1 MITKRTDVTIN
12 ENIKTLFEML
22 VSSGENKNHHVI
34 NATKKNIKFI
44 LTSILTTLRIF
55 SKLQF
60 ESVERLNDYFC
71 HGHEAS
77 KVIDCISNFC
87 GEQIDF
93 CSLSHDCIFRR
104 RYGRKIFLQ
113 NIISCLLSFI
123 LTVYCAI
130 KFVKRTSQHFLTSL
144 LMAWQVKK
152 N

>member
-1 MITKRTDVTIN
+1 MKCWSLPANTKIIMLLMQQQKTI
-12 ENIKTLFEML
+12 KY
-22 VSSGENKNHHVI
+22 
-34 NATKKNIKFI
+34 IKFI

-60 ESVERLNDYFC
+60 ESVVRLNDYFC